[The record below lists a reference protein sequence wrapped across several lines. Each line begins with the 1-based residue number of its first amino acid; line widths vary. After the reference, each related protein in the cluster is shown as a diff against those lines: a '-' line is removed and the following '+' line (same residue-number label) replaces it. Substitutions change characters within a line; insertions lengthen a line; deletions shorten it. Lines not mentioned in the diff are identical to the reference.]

1 MNKFKVKRKNCFCSL
16 TFIYNDTNKKM
27 VLLTKLRTHA
37 GRVYMYKYGR
47 IGLFKTEIKQTSKH
61 LKVLLFISRSVRKM
75 KKKMKE
81 SLIQNIKHL
90 SLLSAQNFFSE
101 NNYIFVFHLQFSV
114 SLLKTVIMR

>member
-1 MNKFKVKRKNCFCSL
+1 MNKFGVKRKNFVCSL

-61 LKVLLFISRSVRKM
+61 LKVLPVISRYVIKI

-90 SLLSAQNFFSE
+90 SLFVAQIFISQKYHNFDFL
-101 NNYIFVFHLQFSV
+101 LQFLV
-114 SLLKTVIMR
+114 SL